1 MGLDQRR
8 VLKPSVSIPWTPIAV
23 KESLFKPIMTAMTQK
38 KSTTELEKTGE
49 IDEVWDTL
57 LRHLG
62 EKFGV
67 EYIPLPSQELGYAD
81 SALMIN
87 E

>member
-1 MGLDQRR
+1 
-8 VLKPSVSIPWTPIAV
+8 
-23 KESLFKPIMTAMTQK
+23 MTQK

-81 SALMIN
+81 SAPMIG